1 MDYLTSAQKQ
11 LDGTPED
18 DEENPYEV
26 LDASGQNVVVLGG
39 GDTAADCLATA
50 IRQGAKSVVQFS
62 RRPRADEY
70 SYGSYSVGKR
80 ERPNRT
86 PWPAWADVFRLDYAH
101 NESVG
106 KSASK
111 TQEDPREYSV
121 RTTTVV
127 EDPKKPGHI
136 LGVKAC
142 SVKIEGGRV
151 VDVADSEKLYPATL
165 VFVALGFTGP
175 EGFEGVPEDRRG
187 NFDAAYGTYKLN
199 GAEMPNVFAAGD
211 CRRGASLVVTA
222 IAEGRDVAYRVDEF
236 LHGETALPRCA
247 PLDKNPS
254 LYEPELKRLKKKEIG
269 VAVAVEKEYAR
280 GLVGEPSRERRS
292 RFERSS
298 SEMPNV
304 SETPP
309 TSTGRTRRSKGL

>member
-11 LDGTPED
+11 LDGSPED

-70 SYGSYSVGKR
+70 SANNYLVGKR
-80 ERPNRT
+80 ERPSRT

-151 VDVADSEKLYPATL
+151 VDVPDSEKLYPATL

-187 NFDAAYGTYKLN
+187 NFDVAYG
-199 GAEMPNVFAAGD
+199 
-211 CRRGASLVVTA
+211 
-222 IAEGRDVAYRVDEF
+222 VDEF

-254 LYEPELKRLKKKEIG
+254 LYEPELK
-269 VAVAVEKEYAR
+269 
-280 GLVGEPSRERRS
+280 
-292 RFERSS
+292 
-298 SEMPNV
+298 
-304 SETPP
+304 
-309 TSTGRTRRSKGL
+309 